1 MKKNRKVWNTY
12 IELIINND
20 KNSITNCF
28 YNDI

>member
-1 MKKNRKVWNTY
+1 MKENRKVWNTY